1 MTLDRWIEEKA
12 GLSAPLTADALAAY
26 QLKKLNESISYAR
39 ARCSFYAKRLPG
51 GSLSSLSELSAL
63 PFTTADDLRAHG
75 KEMLCVRPDEVQR
88 IVTLSTSGS
97 TGRPKRLFFTRED
110 QELTVDYFHHGM
122 ATLISPGETVLIL
135 FPGESPGSM
144 NDLLRQGLHRLGCRA
159 VLFGYPA
166 PERYEELIRTI
177 LHTGASCLIG
187 SAGAVAG
194 AAEWSRANGFSDAVG
209 ETLHCVLLAADF
221 VPEEACKTIRNLWR
235 CTVHEHYGST
245 ESGLGGA
252 LSCAAHAGYHTQAG
266 DLYFEIIDP
275 ESLRPVPEGSWGEIV
290 CTTLTRTGMP
300 LIRYRT
306 GDHSRF
312 LPGPCPCGSVLPR
325 LDRVRSR
332 PQAKKFDRPDAVT
345 F

>member
-26 QLKKLNESISYAR
+26 QLKKLNETISYAR
-39 ARCSFYAKRLPG
+39 AHSPFYRSHLPDR
-51 GSLSSLSELSAL
+51 SLSSLSDLSAL
-63 PFTTADDLRAHG
+63 PFTTADDLREHG

-122 ATLISPGETVLIL
+122 ATLLSPGETVLIL

-144 NDLLRQGLHRLGCRA
+144 NDLLRQGLQRLGCRA
-159 VLFGYPA
+159 VLFGYPG
-166 PERYEELIRTI
+166 PERYEELIGTI
-177 LHTGASCLIG
+177 LRTGASCLIG
-187 SAGAVAG
+187 SAGAVSG
-194 AAEWSRANGFSDAVG
+194 AAEWSRANGLSNAVG
-209 ETLHCVLLAADF
+209 KTLHCVLLAADF
-221 VPEEACKTIRNLWR
+221 VPEEACETIRNLWR

-252 LSCAAHAGYHTQAG
+252 LSCDAHAGYHTQAA
-266 DLYFEIIDP
+266 DLYFEIVDP
-275 ESLRPVPEGSWGEIV
+275 EALRPVPAGSWGEIV
-290 CTTLTRTGMP
+290 FTTLTRTGMP

-306 GDHSRF
+306 GDRSRF

-332 PQAKKFDRPDAVT
+332 PQKKKFDRPDAVT